1 MQNLRRI
8 TLLQPEIIEITIHA
22 EDPVI
27 ISQITTNLEQGK
39 KKNKKMCI
47 KQRKYIYHNLLIC
60 LFFCF
65 WSCTEKPVFEKKIII
80 NDPFLWHKDSI
91 YHLNWENTD
100 TSSVRD
106 LFFTLR
112 NNTDYPYYNLYLF
125 FKTIA
130 PDGAAKTDTL
140 LFYLQNPE
148 TGEYYGRG
156 YTGILD
162 NKILFQEQKI
172 NQIGVYQYSLE
183 QGMRDSLLPGI
194 LDLGLRIE
202 NVKIAQ

>member
-1 MQNLRRI
+1 L
-8 TLLQPEIIEITIHA
+8 
-22 EDPVI
+22 
-27 ISQITTNLEQGK
+27 
-39 KKNKKMCI
+39 
-47 KQRKYIYHNLLIC
+47 
-60 LFFCF
+60 
-65 WSCTEKPVFEKKIII
+65 SCTVRPIFEQKIDI
-80 NDPFLWHKDSI
+80 NAPFVWHKDSI

-100 TSSVRD
+100 TSTLRD
-106 LFFTLR
+106 LFFTVR

-125 FKTIA
+125 FTTIA

-162 NKILFQEQKI
+162 NKILFQEKKMS
-172 NQIGVYQYSLE
+172 QIGIYQYSL
-183 QGMRDSLLPGI
+183 QHGMRDSLLSGI

-202 NVKIAQ
+202 NIKVVK